1 MFFQLDSTDAK
12 RGSTTMCCLF
22 LPEERQIKKYGNSQV
37 CPVRSLLKYNQQ
49 KTMMLSL
56 LEKGLSVISYGTL
69 ESG

>member
-1 MFFQLDSTDAK
+1 
-12 RGSTTMCCLF
+12 MCCLF

-37 CPVRSLLKYNQQ
+37 CPVWSLLKYNQQ

-56 LEKGLSVISYGTL
+56 LEKGLSVISDDTL